1 MKKEVIIHKNKK
13 VTKVTGDKGDVRYV
27 MRGVFLG
34 KDKKTGKQVTTSI
47 TAPTLKKLDRSVIQ
61 ARIDFEQRG
70 STRKE
75 KVSEISTIGELAE
88 EWFNSYQNWVT
99 SYNTLNRVRGYLDTY
114 IIPRFGDYFCDKLTS
129 VEIQNWINELAE
141 KHKLSIKSG
150 ARKSKKGSAKDYGA
164 VLHKLSDILDF
175 GITHYGLTTNPAKSV
190 KIPPQNTLTGKK
202 RIKVLHDD
210 ELSKWLNYLDTLP
223 NNRANR
229 KFILICDTLLASAL
243 RINELLALTIQDL
256 DTDKNTINVNKTLMW
271 KARNKSTNTK
281 GKVVCKPTPKTDSGN
296 RIVPVSREIINRLVR
311 FHDEMNEVLTY
322 RGLPKSDLIFPTI
335 YGNYMTDRN
344 ERATLI
350 KRLREAGLPSYGFHI
365 FRHTHAS
372 LLLNAGTN
380 WKELQER
387 MGHKSITT
395 TMDTYAELAPHK
407 KFEAVDTFQC
417 KLEELANKH

>member
-1 MKKEVIIHKNKK
+1 
-13 VTKVTGDKGDVRYV
+13 
-27 MRGVFLG
+27 
-34 KDKKTGKQVTTSI
+34 
-47 TAPTLKKLDRSVIQ
+47 
-61 ARIDFEQRG
+61 
-70 STRKE
+70 
-75 KVSEISTIGELAE
+75 
-88 EWFNSYQNWVT
+88 
-99 SYNTLNRVRGYLDTY
+99 
-114 IIPRFGDYFCDKLTS
+114 
-129 VEIQNWINELAE
+129 
-141 KHKLSIKSG
+141 
-150 ARKSKKGSAKDYGA
+150 
-164 VLHKLSDILDF
+164 
-175 GITHYGLTTNPAKSV
+175 LTTNPAKSV
-190 KIPPQNTLTGKK
+190 KIPPQNTLAGKK

-210 ELSKWLNYLDTLP
+210 ELSKWLNYLGTLP
-223 NNRANR
+223 DNRANR

-380 WKELQER
+380 WKEIQER

-407 KFEAVDTFQC
+407 KFEAVDTFQS
-417 KLEELANKH
+417 KLEELANKQ